1 LHCTCFVIMNSY
13 TIREYLNRT
22 NLMISYVSHSII
34 RIAQNSL
41 FIIVITAKLFLLPLQ
56 IIPQMN
62 SKRILLGLSAWN
74 LKL

>member
-41 FIIVITAKLFLLPLQ
+41 FIIVITAKLLLLPL
-56 IIPQMN
+56 
-62 SKRILLGLSAWN
+62 
-74 LKL
+74 